1 MIDIGWFGVG
11 SGALA
16 DAEGVAAVARAAEDL
31 GYESLWVGEHPV
43 LIDPQ
48 AAPSPLPSHSELLDP
63 VAVLAYAAAQ
73 TTTVKLGTGIVILPL
88 RNPLIL
94 AKQLA
99 SVDVL
104 SKGRL
109 LVGVGV
115 GYVPGEY
122 EAIGVPFATRGR
134 RADDYID
141 AMRSLWDDD
150 DPQFSGEFASFS
162 GVQSRP
168 QPVSPRLALHASGM
182 ATAALRRAVSR
193 ADGWYGFFSDLDST
207 KRSLDELAR
216 LADEVERPAVL
227 GELRITITP
236 PPGAIDKD
244 TVNRFEDLG
253 VHRLVLLHDF
263 MDMAGRPDPARR
275 ALYLSDM
282 EITADRLGLRA

>member
-43 LIDPQ
+43 LIDPH

-282 EITADRLGLRA
+282 ETTADRLGLRA

>member
-1 MIDIGWFGVG
+1 MIDIGWFGIG

-16 DAEGVAAVARAAEDL
+16 DAEGVAEIAGAAEDL

-43 LIDPQ
+43 LIDPH

>member
-16 DAEGVAAVARAAEDL
+16 DAEGVAEVAGAAEDL
-31 GYESLWVGEHPV
+31 GYESIWVGEHPV
-43 LIDPQ
+43 LIDPH

>member
-1 MIDIGWFGVG
+1 
-11 SGALA
+11 
-16 DAEGVAAVARAAEDL
+16 
-31 GYESLWVGEHPV
+31 
-43 LIDPQ
+43 
-48 AAPSPLPSHSELLDP
+48 